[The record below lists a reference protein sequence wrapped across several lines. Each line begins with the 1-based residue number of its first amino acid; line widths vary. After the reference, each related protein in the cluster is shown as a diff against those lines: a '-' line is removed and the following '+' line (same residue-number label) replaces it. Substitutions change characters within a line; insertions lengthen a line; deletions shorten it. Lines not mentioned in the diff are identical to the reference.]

1 MPTDQTHSKSR
12 CLCVEEAVSTTGQFK
27 IMGDYAVFRPSG
39 QVTLDD
45 AVEMVTAA
53 IGFARTQNIPKLLV
67 IISGLTGFDPPA
79 VSTRYFYFKKWAAAS
94 GGAVRVALVDRPEMI
109 DPQKFDVMVAANSG
123 LISEVFTSEDEA
135 LAWL

>member
-1 MPTDQTHSKSR
+1 M
-12 CLCVEEAVSTTGQFK
+12 STTGQFK

-79 VSTRYFYFKKWAAAS
+79 VSTRYFYVKEWAGPCAS
-94 GGAVRVALVDRPEMI
+94 RWWTAQR
-109 DPQKFDVMVAANSG
+109 
-123 LISEVFTSEDEA
+123 
-135 LAWL
+135 